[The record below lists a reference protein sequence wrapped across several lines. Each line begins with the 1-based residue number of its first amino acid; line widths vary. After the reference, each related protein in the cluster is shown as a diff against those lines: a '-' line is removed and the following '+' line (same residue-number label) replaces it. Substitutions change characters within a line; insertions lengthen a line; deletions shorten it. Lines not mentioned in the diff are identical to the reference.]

1 MRYES
6 PLHLAEEIV
15 ALDLLTDRASSSV
28 SPAAPRSRRCRPDR
42 SRPRRGVSRGFR
54 RSRSVVVAGPVR
66 KPVTTGPR
74 GWACPARS
82 SRSSPRPTA
91 VSSACAARTPTTTS
105 TLPGSSCV
113 RVWSGWAG
121 ASGSVSWSPAR
132 PYAGACGRTWRRAVV
147 LSRAESYLGASL

>member
-1 MRYES
+1 MPLLAVAGARTSRIEVGTGVIDKRYES

-74 GWACPARS
+74 G
-82 SRSSPRPTA
+82 
-91 VSSACAARTPTTTS
+91 
-105 TLPGSSCV
+105 
-113 RVWSGWAG
+113 
-121 ASGSVSWSPAR
+121 
-132 PYAGACGRTWRRAVV
+132 
-147 LSRAESYLGASL
+147 